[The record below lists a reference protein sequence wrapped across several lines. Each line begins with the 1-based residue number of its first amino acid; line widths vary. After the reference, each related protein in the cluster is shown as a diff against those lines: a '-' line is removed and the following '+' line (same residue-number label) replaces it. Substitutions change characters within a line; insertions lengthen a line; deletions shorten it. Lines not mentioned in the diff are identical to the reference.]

1 LQVDVKSKIKKAFCP
16 VKITEGNPCLEYIQ
30 HILFPWF
37 GKFEVLRNERSGGNR
52 SSEDDEKLEFVFL
65 KEARTF
71 FLC

>member
-1 LQVDVKSKIKKAFCP
+1 MLKVVSVFIINTFLLQVDVKSKIKKAFCP

-52 SSEDDEKLEFVFL
+52 
-65 KEARTF
+65 
-71 FLC
+71 